1 MAFAAGQAGQGQ
13 DQSYEISENLSSSQ
27 YFLMVQGLTLK
38 SALLASSAGEV
49 VLGILQDTGL
59 DGSSDV
65 EHGDVRIGGESL
77 CKIGGNISTD
87 DPLQADTDGMAII
100 ATTADHVFG
109 RALEGGVDGDLI
121 RIKIES
127 EGIF

>member
-1 MAFAAGQAGQGQ
+1 MAFSAGQRQTE
-13 DQSYEISENLSSSQ
+13 SYQISEDLSAKQ
-27 YFLMVQGLTLK
+27 FHIMKQGTTLK
-38 SALLASSAGEV
+38 SALIASSAGEV
-49 VLGILQDTGL
+49 VIGILQDTGL

-65 EHGDVRIGGESL
+65 EHGDVAIAGESL
-77 CKIGGNISTD
+77 LKIGGNISID

-100 ATTADHVFG
+100 GTTADHIFA

-121 RIKIES
+121 RCIISS

>member
-1 MAFAAGQAGQGQ
+1 MAFAAGQRQTE
-13 DQSYEISENLSSSQ
+13 SYQISENLSAKQ
-27 YFLMVQGLTLK
+27 FHVMKQGTTLK
-38 SALLASSAGEV
+38 SALIASSAGEV
-49 VLGILQDTGL
+49 VIGILQDTGL

-65 EHGDVRIGGESL
+65 EHGDVAIAGESL
-77 CKIGGNISTD
+77 LKIGGNISID

-100 ATTADHVFG
+100 GTTSDHIFA

-121 RIKIES
+121 RCIISS

>member
-1 MAFAAGQAGQGQ
+1 MAFAAGVGV
-13 DQSYEISENLSSSQ
+13 DQSYEISEDASAKQ
-27 YFLMVQGLTLK
+27 YHVYKQGTTLK
-38 SALLASSAGEV
+38 SALIATSAGEV

-59 DGSSDV
+59 DGSTDV
-65 EHGDVRIGGESL
+65 EHGDIRKSGESL
-77 CKIGGNISTD
+77 CKIGGNISID

-100 ATTADHVFG
+100 GTTADHIFA

-121 RIKIES
+121 RVEIQS

>member
-1 MAFAAGQAGQGQ
+1 MGFAAGVGV
-13 DQSYEISENLSSSQ
+13 DQSYEISENASTKQ
-27 YFLMVQGLTLK
+27 FHVYKQGTTLK
-38 SALLASSAGEV
+38 SALIADTAGEV
-49 VLGILQDTGL
+49 VLGVLQDTGL

-65 EHGDVRIGGESL
+65 EHGMIRKSGESS

-121 RIKIES
+121 RIEIQS

>member
-1 MAFAAGQAGQGQ
+1 MAFAAGAGQ
-13 DQSYEISENLSSSQ
+13 DQSYEISEDASSKQ
-27 YFLMVQGLTLK
+27 FHIMKQGTTLK

-59 DGSSDV
+59 NGSSNV
-65 EHGDVRIGGESL
+65 EHGNVRKSGESL
-77 CKIGGNISTD
+77 CKIGGNISID
-87 DPLQADTDGMAII
+87 DPLQADTDAMAIV
-100 ATTADHVFG
+100 ATTADHVFA

-121 RIKIES
+121 RIEISS